1 MDSSTWE
8 VVVVSSNLENRQ
20 DVAGMLFR
28 LGIEPI
34 CLSTVDQ
41 YRNLH
46 SRKDIGLVFCDRRVK
61 DGDYRDVLS
70 AVSRSQAQS
79 VAKVVMMAELDSAE
93 EYHQARQHGLFDII
107 SSPCRPTDV
116 EWMVI
121 QAKRNR
127 HQGKEPSFPRAICP
141 CCGKPQARALS
152 SPDLINFSGR
162 FRMQTRKCV

>member
-1 MDSSTWE
+1 MDGSQWE
-8 VVVVSSNLENRQ
+8 VVVVSSNLVNRQ

-28 LGIEPI
+28 LGIDPI

-41 YRNLH
+41 CRNLRA
-46 SRKDIGLVFCDRRVK
+46 RKNIGLVFCDRHVK

-70 AVSRSQAQS
+70 AVSPSQAPRE
-79 VAKVVMMAELDSAE
+79 AKVVMMAELDTPE
-93 EYHQARQHGLFDII
+93 EYHQARQHGLFDVI

-127 HQGKEPSFPRAICP
+127 HQGKEPLAPSRN
-141 CCGKPQARALS
+141 LS
-152 SPDLINFSGR
+152 LLWKAAGAGA
-162 FRMQTRKCV
+162 

>member
-1 MDSSTWE
+1 MDNRPWE

-28 LGIEPI
+28 LGIDPI

-41 YRNLH
+41 CRSLRT
-46 SRKDIGLVFCDRRVK
+46 SKDIGLVFCDRRVK
-61 DGDYRDVLS
+61 DGDYRDILS
-70 AVSRSQAQS
+70 AVSLPQTQS
-79 VAKVVMMAELDSAE
+79 TAKVVMMAELDTPE
-93 EYHQARQHGLFDII
+93 EYHRARQHGLFDII

-127 HQGKEPSFPRAICP
+127 NPGRGQLAPSRN
-141 CCGKPQARALS
+141 LS
-152 SPDLINFSGR
+152 VLWKAAGAGA
-162 FRMQTRKCV
+162 